1 VDLIYSTIVKEAI
14 KIVTDQGPIKKLL
27 VTFRRL
33 GLYACIIVTLALT
46 TGATALAG
54 EGVTYEME
62 KVVPY
67 EYRGDV
73 RALSQFPLAAP
84 QKQPYVHPVLRPP
97 RTEKILT
104 PLLAPEVPAMNIPL
118 NAPLAPMPAATV
130 NFLGMSFSDSCTG
143 VPCGAGWPPDP
154 NGDVGPNHYIQ
165 AVNDAY
171 AIYDKT
177 GTLLA
182 RFTEDSLWSGTG
194 SNPCNGNSEG
204 DPIVLHDQLTDRW
217 ILTHFAFAFS
227 GGNPVAPF
235 YQCIAVSKTSD
246 PVSGGW
252 WLYPL
257 RMDPGGSGPPSGTL
271 NDYPK
276 FGIWPDCLYMSAN
289 EFAMPSGSFLGTS
302 YASLSRSNLES
313 GAALTWSLGFIN
325 NTSDPFTMIP
335 SNLLGSAA
343 GSLPPAGTPNYFVSE
358 STKGFNFEVR
368 KFTAGPNCGA
378 GGTLSGPTAV
388 SQASYASIPN
398 NTNIVPQP
406 GTTNTLDMIDDR
418 LMQKV
423 QYRNIGGSESL
434 WVVHNVLTS
443 STGTV
448 VPQWAQID
456 VTGGNIAAMPVQQQ
470 IYIPD
475 TTLYRWMGSLA
486 VDGNGNMALGY
497 STSSTAQYPSIAYSG
512 RLATDPLNSLPQ
524 TETQLIAG
532 LGSQTLM
539 LGGSPVQR
547 WGDYTAMSVDPADD
561 CTFWYTNQYY
571 DSPANGG
578 SGNWQTRIGSFKF
591 SSCTGL
597 VSEPVV
603 TTAAVTN
610 IKFLTATGGGDV
622 TASGGAPVTA
632 RGVCWNITS
641 APSTTDG
648 STCTNGTGTGPFTS
662 SITQLNDPGIYY
674 VRAYATNSAGTAY
687 GNQVEVIRPNPPT
700 LLTVK

>member
-1 VDLIYSTIVKEAI
+1 MIVKEAI
-14 KIVTDQGPIKKLL
+14 KIVMDQGPIKKLL

-97 RTEKILT
+97 RTEKILP
-104 PLLAPEVPAMNIPL
+104 PLLAPEAPAMNIPL
-118 NAPLAPMPAATV
+118 NAPLAPMPAAIV

-143 VPCGAGWPPDP
+143 GQCGAGWPPDP

-217 ILTHFAFAFS
+217 ILTHFAFAVS
-227 GGNPVAPF
+227 GSTPVAPF
-235 YQCIAVSKTSD
+235 YECIAVSKTSN

-358 STKGFNFEVR
+358 SQTAFAFEVR
-368 KFTAGPNCGA
+368 KFTAGPNCGG
-378 GGTLSGPTAV
+378 GGTLSAPVNV
-388 SQASYASIPN
+388 SQTSYTVPTT
-398 NTNIVPQP
+398 NTNVVPQP
-406 GTTNTLDMIDDR
+406 GTTNMLDMIDDR

-456 VTGGNIAAMPVQQQ
+456 VTSGNIAATPVQQQ
-470 IYIPD
+470 IYMPD

-497 STSSTAQYPSIAYSG
+497 STSNGNVPNYPSIAYSG

-532 LGSQTLM
+532 SGSQTRKI
-539 LGGSPVQR
+539 GSQFVSR
-547 WGDYTAMSVDPADD
+547 WGDYTAMSMDPSDD

-571 DSPANGG
+571 SSTLNGG
-578 SGNWQTRIGSFKF
+578 SGNWQTQIGAFAF
-591 SSCTGL
+591 SSCL
-597 VSEPVV
+597 LSAPVV

-610 IKFLTATGGGDV
+610 IKFLTATGGGNV
-622 TASGGAPVTA
+622 ISSGGAPVTA

-641 APSTTDG
+641 DPSTTDG
-648 STCTNGTGTGPFTS
+648 SLCTNSGMGTGPFTS
-662 SITQLNDPGIYY
+662 SITSLTQPVIYY
-674 VRAYATNSAGTAY
+674 VRAYATNKNGTAY
-687 GNQVEVIRPNPPT
+687 GNQVEVIRPDPPS